1 MTARS
6 SIASSDAMFDSFLI
20 NFTNQNLA
28 DSDSFRFD
36 FEISL
41 DVETFF
47 CNDIDLDK
55 ANHHILNRYVTY
67 RVLIHLYDDD
77 TIQVSIL
84 YMKFTV
90 E

>member
-6 SIASSDAMFDSFLI
+6 STASSDAMSDFFFI
-20 NFTNQNLA
+20 NSTNQNST
-28 DSDSFRFD
+28 DSDSSRSD

-55 ANHHILNRYVTY
+55 ADHHILNKYVIY
-67 RVLIHLYDDD
+67 RVSQYAVLGIENYD
-77 TIQVSIL
+77 L
-84 YMKFTV
+84 
-90 E
+90 

>member
-6 SIASSDAMFDSFLI
+6 STAPPDAMPDFFFI
-20 NFTNQNLA
+20 NLTNQNST
-28 DSDSFRFD
+28 DSDPPRSD

-55 ANHHILNRYVTY
+55 ADHHILNRYVIY
-67 RVLIHLYDDD
+67 RVSQYAALDIENYD
-77 TIQVSIL
+77 L
-84 YMKFTV
+84 
-90 E
+90 